1 MITSIVMI
9 LEQMTF
15 SKIYHLYEL
24 KRQVKLIENLFYPN
38 NLMAQLP
45 HSKVASSPGHTETEL
60 SHETNIYQQY
70 KNRIEYNL

>member
-1 MITSIVMI
+1 MI

-15 SKIYHLYEL
+15 FKIYHLYEL

-38 NLMAQLP
+38 NLMEQLP
-45 HSKVASSPGHTETEL
+45 HSKVASSPGHKETEL
-60 SHETNIYQQY
+60 SHVTNLYQQY